1 MTFRPIAKNN
11 ITKIHYII
19 ILLFTINQVVSQ
31 NLNEGKVFGNSI
43 ILKSDILQ
51 EERDIQIFLP
61 TNYEENS
68 KKYPVLYVI
77 DAQRYFL
84 NGIVFQQNLTWQE
97 IAPEFIVV
105 GINTDVV
112 KRRHLFYKE
121 STKFIQFLE
130 EELIPEINT
139 KYKTLNERIYF
150 GWEMAAGL
158 GIEIFA
164 NKPSLFN
171 GFLLASPTHI
181 SRDRLETVS
190 RMLKKNTRHDLKLY
204 TALGTVENWA
214 TEPMSSLDS
223 IFQRHPRKHIQW
235 KYNLSDKENHYTTP
249 LTTIN
254 EGLKLFFSDY
264 GPIRFYSINEFLDF
278 GGVES
283 LKKHYQDRGKKY
295 QISEEI
301 HADTKHYLLLQAIK
315 EDNFKIFQEL
325 IGEIDGEIFIKNYY
339 RQPRWFQRY
348 SNFYFEN
355 NKLEDALEILELGLD
370 KFPDAS
376 ILLFTKGNYYKT
388 NGKIED
394 AKKWYKKAI
403 QIAKMNDEPEL
414 EKHYRTI
421 FSATKIVK

>member
-1 MTFRPIAKNN
+1 M
-11 ITKIHYII
+11 TKIHYII
-19 ILLFTINQVVSQ
+19 ILFFTINQIVSQ
-31 NLNEGKVFGNSI
+31 KLNEGKVFAYSI

-51 EERDIQIFLP
+51 EEREIQIFLP
-61 TNYEENS
+61 TNYEDNS
-68 KKYPVLYVI
+68 KKYPVLYVM
-77 DAQRYFL
+77 DAQHYFL

-105 GINTDVV
+105 GINTDAV
-112 KRRHLFYKE
+112 KRRQLFYKE
-121 STKFIQFLE
+121 SNKFIQFLE

-139 KYKTLNERIYF
+139 KYNTLNERIYF

-158 GIEIFA
+158 GVEIFA

-181 SRDRLETVS
+181 SRERLEKS
-190 RMLKKNTRHDLKLY
+190 NRMLKNYTQHDLKLY
-204 TALGTVENWA
+204 TVLGTVENWA
-214 TEPMSSLDS
+214 TESMFSLDS
-223 IFQRHPRKHIQW
+223 IFQRHPRKNIQW

-278 GGVES
+278 GGIER

-301 HADTKHYLLLQAIK
+301 HPDTKHYLLLQSHK
-315 EDNFKIFQEL
+315 ENNFIIFQEL
-325 IGEIDGEIFIKNYY
+325 VQEIDGKNFIKNYY
-339 RQPRWFQRY
+339 RQARWFDRFFG
-348 SNFYFEN
+348 FYKVN
-355 NKLEDALEILELGLD
+355 GKLEDALEILELGID

-376 ILLFTKGNYYKT
+376 MLQFAKGNYFKSI
-388 NGKIED
+388 GKMKE
-394 AKKWYKKAI
+394 AKKWYENAI
-403 QIAKMNDEPEL
+403 QIARKNNEPEL
-414 EKHYRTI
+414 EKYITEL
-421 FSATKIVK
+421 KKLL

>member
-1 MTFRPIAKNN
+1 M
-11 ITKIHYII
+11 TKILYLI

-84 NGIVFQQNLTWQE
+84 NGIAFQQNLTWQE
-97 IAPEFIVV
+97 ITPEFIVV
-105 GINTDVV
+105 GISTDAV

-121 STKFIQFLE
+121 SSKFIQFLE
-130 EELIPEINT
+130 EELIPEINS
-139 KYKTLNERIYF
+139 KYKTLDERIYF

-164 NKPSLFN
+164 NRPTLFN

-181 SRDRLETVS
+181 SKDRLEMVS
-190 RMLKKNTRHDLKLY
+190 SMLKNNSKHELKLY
-204 TALGTVENWA
+204 SALGTVENWA
-214 TEPMSSLDS
+214 TESMYSLDS
-223 IFQRHPRKHIQW
+223 IFRTNPSKNIQW
-235 KYNLSDKENHYTTP
+235 RYNLSDKENHYTTP

-278 GGVES
+278 GGIES
-283 LKKHYQDRGKKY
+283 LKKHYQHRGKKY

-301 HADTKHYLLLQAIK
+301 HPDTKHYLLLQAHK
-315 EDNFKIFQEL
+315 ENNFIIFQEL
-325 IGEIDGEIFIKNYY
+325 VQEIDGKNFIKNYY
-339 RQPRWFQRY
+339 RQARWFNRF
-348 SNFYFEN
+348 SSFYFDN

-370 KFPDAS
+370 KFPYAS
-376 ILLFTKGNYYKT
+376 ILHFAKGNYFKT
-388 NGKIED
+388 IGKIKD
-394 AKKWYKKAI
+394 AKEWYKKAI
-403 QIAKMNDEPEL
+403 QIARKNNEPEQ
-414 EKHYRTI
+414 EKYITELKEFYEIRNSYR
-421 FSATKIVK
+421 KQ

>member
-1 MTFRPIAKNN
+1 MTLHQFRKI
-11 ITKIHYII
+11 IMTKIHYII

-31 NLNEGKVFGNSI
+31 NLNKEKVFGNSI

-61 TNYEENS
+61 TNYGENS

-84 NGIVFQQNLTWQE
+84 NGITFQQNLTWQE

-105 GINTDVV
+105 GINTDAV
-112 KRRHLFYKE
+112 KRRQLFYEE

-130 EELIPEINT
+130 EELIPKINT
-139 KYKTLNERIYF
+139 TFKTLNERIYF

-158 GIEIFA
+158 GIEIIA

-181 SRDRLETVS
+181 SRDRLEKVS
-190 RMLKKNTRHDLKLY
+190 SMLKNNISHNLKLY

-214 TEPMSSLDS
+214 TEPMASLDS
-223 IFQRHPRKHIQW
+223 VFQKHPRKHIQW

-264 GPIRFYSINEFLDF
+264 GPVRFYSINEFLDF
-278 GGVES
+278 GGIER
-283 LKKHYQDRGKKY
+283 LKKHYQVRGEKY

-301 HADTKHYLLLQAIK
+301 HPDTKHYLLLQALK
-315 EDNFKIFQEL
+315 ENNFIIFEEL
-325 IGEIDGEIFIKNYY
+325 MTEIDGKNFIKNYY
-339 RQPRWFQRY
+339 KQARWFN
-348 SNFYFEN
+348 SFSSFYLDY
-355 NKLEDALEILELGLD
+355 NKLKAGFEILELGLD

-376 ILLFTKGNYYKT
+376 MLHFAKGNYCK
-388 NGKIED
+388 KIGNIQE
-394 AKKWYKKAI
+394 AKEWYKKAI
-403 QIAKMNDEPEL
+403 EIAKKNNESDL
-414 EKHYRTI
+414 EKYNTAL
-421 FSATKIVK
+421 FLLQQKS